1 MPQKLQKRKSNYS
14 VCMKRSPTSPWVK
27 IYTTG
32 DRDYALRLVNKYSR
46 DYPNSEV
53 DLLEE

>member
-27 IYTTG
+27 IYSTG
-32 DRDYALRLVNKYSR
+32 DRSEAIRLFNKYSR